1 MATTPYWVGVTPAG
15 LTVRFGVWTTCR
27 IVDHPTVPG
36 RCFAG
41 VANND
46 APATEL
52 EGTAASYV
60 TGAGGINEALQW
72 QGGSQHMAELPL
84 VDGRTLY
91 VNAIQAG
98 RTEEDPANA
107 SRSYLATTEG
117 ELDPAW
123 HVDASPDAVA
133 TILEN
138 SFIAP

>member
-1 MATTPYWVGVTPAG
+1 M
-15 LTVRFGVWTTCR
+15 
-27 IVDHPTVPG
+27 PG

-41 VANND
+41 IANND
-46 APATEL
+46 APPTEL
-52 EGTAASYV
+52 DGAAANYV
-60 TGAGGINEALQW
+60 IGPGGINEALQW
-72 QGGSQHMAELPL
+72 QGGSQQMAALPL

-98 RTEEDPANA
+98 RTEEDPENA

-123 HVDASPDAVA
+123 HIDASPDAVA
-133 TILEN
+133 TILEA